1 MQSFLRDY
9 QAGTVDKFVY
19 YCIIEFVEF
28 LFKNLFVIRNLFKL
42 YVREDDN
49 DWFYAVQSNNA
60 LVKLANEGKITKKIN
75 MLYYK
80 AFFTNK
86 IKVCQKIKAITDYFR
101 LSLPEHWP
109 REHCYS
115 IFWKS

>member
-19 YCIIEFVEF
+19 YCIDDFIEFF
-28 LFKNLFVIRNLFKL
+28 LNLFIIKNIFKL

-60 LVKLANEGKITKKIN
+60 LVKLADEGKIT
-75 MLYYK
+75 
-80 AFFTNK
+80 
-86 IKVCQKIKAITDYFR
+86 
-101 LSLPEHWP
+101 
-109 REHCYS
+109 
-115 IFWKS
+115 

>member
-75 MLYYK
+75 MFYYK
-80 AFFTNK
+80 AFFYK
-86 IKVCQKIKAITDYFR
+86 
-101 LSLPEHWP
+101 
-109 REHCYS
+109 
-115 IFWKS
+115 